1 MKAIIFIPTTCL
13 CLLQLSAADWPQF
26 RGPGGTGVSGAKD
39 VPVTWHAQ
47 NNIRW
52 KVPLPGPGASS
63 PVLFGERIYLTC
75 YTGYGLPKTK
85 GGENNKLM
93 RHLLCL
99 NRADGTIIWNTPKP
113 SKVTE
118 WYGQFTDLH
127 GFASSTPAVDA
138 DGIYVYYGASGLAA
152 YSHDGRLKWE
162 QPCGTKQHE
171 AWGSGSSPV
180 LYKDLVIIHADVES
194 DTIFA
199 FDRKT
204 GRAAWQRKFTH
215 AEQHN
220 QHTRATPLILPRPEG
235 DELVIHSRTKWVS
248 SLNPANGETRW
259 EFKGTTGYQHPSIVT
274 DGEVFYAVT
283 TEKTTAVR
291 RGGTPAWPQQVNRG
305 AEVVT
310 PVYHAGH
317 LYWAN
322 EHGMANCIETASGK
336 LVYTERIEPSSGRIY
351 ASGVLG
357 EGRIY
362 YVSREKG
369 TFVVAAKPKFE
380 LLAHNVINDDS
391 SAFNATPALE
401 DGRIYLRSDK
411 YLYCVGTKK

>member
-1 MKAIIFIPTTCL
+1 MKTTTIHW
-13 CLLQLSAADWPQF
+13 LLLSNLVLRLSAADWPQF
-26 RGPGGTGVSGAKD
+26 RGPGGSGVSDAKGI
-39 VPVTWHAQ
+39 PITWDAQ
-47 NNIRW
+47 SNIRW
-52 KVPLPGPGASS
+52 KVALPGPGASS
-63 PVLFGERIYLTC
+63 PVLFGDRIYLTC
-75 YTGYGLPKTK
+75 YTGYGIPKFK
-85 GGENNKLM
+85 GGENKKLT

-99 NRADGTIIWNTPKP
+99 KRSDGTLIWNAPKP

-118 WYGQFTDLH
+118 WYSQFTDLH

-138 DGIYVYYGASGLAA
+138 DGIYVYYGASGIAA
-152 YSHDGRLKWE
+152 YSHDGQLKWE
-162 QPCGTKQHE
+162 KECGTKQHE

-194 DTIFA
+194 ETIFA

-204 GRAAWQRKFTH
+204 GREVWQRKYTH

-220 QHTRATPLILPRPEG
+220 QHTRATPLIRPRPEG

-274 DGEVFYAVT
+274 DGEVFYALT
-283 TEKTTAVR
+283 TEKATAVR
-291 RGGTPAWPQQVNRG
+291 RGGTLAWPQVNRG

-310 PVYHAGH
+310 PVYFAGH
-317 LYWAN
+317 LYWGN
-322 EHGMANCIETASGK
+322 EHGMANCIETGSGK
-336 LVYTERIEPSSGRIY
+336 LVYTERIQPSSGRIY
-351 ASGVLG
+351 ASGVLA

-369 TFVVAAKPKFE
+369 TYVIAAQPKYE
-380 LLAHNVINDDS
+380 LLAHNVIEDDN

-411 YLYCVGTKK
+411 YLYCVGTK